1 MLDEQMGLAGAMLL
15 GGISAGVGKEEE
27 EGPLSGALEL
37 PTTSTSPS
45 LGATFMAELDDVLTE
60 PPFFQHHMSPGF
72 NF

>member
-15 GGISAGVGKEEE
+15 GGISAGVGKEE